1 MQPSPRSAQSPSSQ
15 QSWLIPSATSW
26 SPAWPGRAVML
37 QGRPFLG
44 PELVAKRLQLLR
56 DVVPGLARV
65 AALWHPHAYGEH
77 TMANV
82 VKDMKDIEDAARTL
96 GMQLQLVS
104 ADTEEGCQFL
114 A

>member
-1 MQPSPRSAQSPSSQ
+1 
-15 QSWLIPSATSW
+15 
-26 SPAWPGRAVML
+26 
-37 QGRPFLG
+37 
-44 PELVAKRLQLLR
+44 LLR